1 MSFAFV
7 TRKIPSRGEEAGP
20 HQRMVDVLYSDG
32 VLDPRFHLARQLLGN
47 LLSLTLLGQVLYPT
61 LKPSLALDLGAFAGA
76 GKQHP
81 QVGEGRLYMLEGAA
95 IARGFALGIEGLLG
109 RPKERED

>member
-7 TRKIPSRGEEAGP
+7 SRVIESRGEQPP
-20 HQRMVDVLYSDG
+20 HKRMVHVLCAGG
-32 VLDPRFHLARQLLGN
+32 VLDPRFHLTRQLVGN

-76 GKQHP
+76 GRQEP
-81 QVGEGRLYMLEGAA
+81 QVGGGRLYTLEGAA
-95 IARGFALGIEGLLG
+95 IARGFAYSIEGLLG
-109 RPKERED
+109 RPQEGQG